1 MTAEPAD
8 HMPAISVLIS
18 ASAARRLDAAR
29 RFLEALPPAA
39 EATLVGASR
48 EAADELV
55 RALSTTRGATF
66 GWHRFSLPQL
76 ASRAASL
83 DLARMQM
90 ATEGKKLLRARH
102 L

>member
-1 MTAEPAD
+1 M
-8 HMPAISVLIS
+8 
-18 ASAARRLDAAR
+18 RGLDAAR

-83 DLARMQM
+83 DLARAGQ
-90 ATEGKKLLRARH
+90 AARRRGRRRARH